1 MIQVPYIS
9 FAIDYFATTF
19 LCHIYLALQA
29 WVTDFYLFGVK
40 RCHLCSG
47 VRQKNFRPI
56 DMHLALDMHE
66 KQ

>member
-1 MIQVPYIS
+1 MDHKQYIIWTTDYIS
-9 FAIDYFATTF
+9 YGPQT
-19 LCHIYLALQA
+19 IYLALQA
-29 WVTDFYLFGVK
+29 WVTDFDPFSFK

-56 DMHLALDMHE
+56 DMHIAFGMHA